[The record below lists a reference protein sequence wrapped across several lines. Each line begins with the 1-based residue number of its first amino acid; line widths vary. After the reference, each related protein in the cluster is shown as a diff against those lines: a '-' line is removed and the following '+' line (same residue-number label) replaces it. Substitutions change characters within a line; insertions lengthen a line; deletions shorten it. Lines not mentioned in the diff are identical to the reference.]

1 MKFYKILII
10 LLYNYPKINTVK
22 PIVVPQKFFLKVKKW
37 LIVGSPS
44 PIFPYFS
51 MKFFLKKEGGTR
63 FMRDYDNGF
72 YGILYEK

>member
-10 LLYNYPKINTVK
+10 LLYNYPKMK
-22 PIVVPQKFFLKVKKW
+22 PIVVPQTFFLKVKKW
-37 LIVGSPS
+37 LIVGPQS

-51 MKFFLKKEGGTR
+51 MKVFLKKEGGTR